1 MLIFVLLNYLYPSLM
16 LLRWNCILLWMAG
29 ALNKLNRGPLGP
41 CITAVI
47 NHAKDMLIRWM
58 RILSRIF
65 RLLRVLFF
73 FVLALDI
80 EFARSSLPGM
90 SSLAIARASFAVI
103 GELMPSSFHVH
114 GIWMQYQ
121 LQFIIK
127 LLFLLL
133 KLLLFHEQ
141 LIDFIPLHHSCVLV
155 QICLNCRLNIFH
167 HL

>member
-1 MLIFVLLNYLYPSLM
+1 
-16 LLRWNCILLWMAG
+16 MAG

-90 SSLAIARASFAVI
+90 SSLAIGRASFAVI
-103 GELMPSSFHVH
+103 GELMPSSFDVD
-114 GIWMQYQ
+114 GIWMQ
-121 LQFIIK
+121 
-127 LLFLLL
+127 
-133 KLLLFHEQ
+133 
-141 LIDFIPLHHSCVLV
+141 
-155 QICLNCRLNIFH
+155 
-167 HL
+167 